1 MKKFSKIL
9 SVALVLVLA
18 LSVMVLPT
26 TAAEPVI
33 KADVVAEY
41 QGKTT
46 KGQDYYKFSVYVDST
61 LSLGAFQ
68 CNITWDQSAFTLVRA
83 TNINTDAST
92 FNALVMNRTDPEN
105 ILYKYTPSYADY
117 GMDNGM
123 MFEHEGIGDGYA
135 FMPADAA
142 APSVA
147 VISNTNMGETLTA
160 AGYTGVYMAWMNA
173 FTDSYLNVSGGSL
186 NGANAPSSGK
196 QMIMSW
202 YMRVADGAQPGKYE
216 VGFNAQQLFRLT
228 GTYCT
233 EDAIASK
240 DIGVNKKS
248 ITQDQVTYTN
258 AMVTIGEAGPVV
270 AKSKAEVKM
279 TPNSPTTV
287 EDAFQFRV
295 TSVITDADWDT
306 YFSNTAAGGNS
317 AITKLGFVAYKGTA
331 GFDME
336 TAKSVAKG
344 GTAAGYDV
352 ATTTYVQ
359 KESDTSDAYFGAIIK
374 ITSAETRSDATYI
387 AYVEY
392 TDAEGATQYAFYDAA
407 QTALLDTNYQT
418 IVESYLAAYPFA
430 G

>member
-1 MKKFSKIL
+1 MKCAKKII
-9 SVALVLVLA
+9 SVALVLMLA
-18 LSVMVLPT
+18 LSAMVLPT
-26 TAAEPVI
+26 SAAEPVI

-41 QGKTT
+41 QGQTS
-46 KGQDYYKFSVYVDST
+46 GGYDYYKFSVYLDST
-61 LSLGAFQ
+61 LSLSTYQ
-68 CNITWDQSAFTLVRA
+68 LNITWDNAVWQMLRATNFADQSAFIANMCIDKNDTNNIMYQASDAYA
-83 TNINTDAST
+83 TYGGGNW
-92 FNALVMNRTDPEN
+92 
-105 ILYKYTPSYADY
+105 DY
-117 GMDNGM
+117 GGSDGGYVLMP
-123 MFEHEGIGDGYA
+123 GDGT
-135 FMPADAA
+135 
-142 APSVA
+142 APTLAKV
-147 VISNTNMGETLTA
+147 SNTNMGAELTE
-160 AGYTGVYMAWMNA
+160 AGYTGLYSTWMID
-173 FTDSYLNVSGGSL
+173 FTDSYMALSGGTLNGYNSPVSGR
-186 NGANAPSSGK
+186 
-196 QMIMSW
+196 QMVLSW
-202 YMRVADGAQPGKYE
+202 YMRLKDGVQPGNYE
-216 VGFNAQQLFRLT
+216 VGFNAKQLYRLT
-228 GTYCT
+228 GTYNT
-233 EDAIASK
+233 EDAVESDLVGK
-240 DIGVNKKS
+240 NFKS
-248 ITQDQVTYTN
+248 IAPEQVTYTN
-258 AMVTIGEAGPVV
+258 AIVKVGEAGPVV

-306 YFSNTAAGGNS
+306 YFANTEAGGNN

-331 GFDME
+331 GFDLE

-359 KESDTSDAYFGAIIK
+359 KADDSSDAYFGAIIQ

>member
-83 TNINTDAST
+83 TNINTDAPT

-142 APSVA
+142 APTVA

-258 AMVTIGEAGPVV
+258 AMVTIGEEGPAVT
-270 AKSKAEVKM
+270 KTQAEVKM
-279 TPNSPTTV
+279 TLNEEKTAVDYAAAP
-287 EDAFQFRV
+287 FQFRV
-295 TSVITDADWDT
+295 ISSISEDDWNT
-306 YFSNTAAGGNS
+306 YFNGDGSNIES
-317 AITKLGFVAYKGTA
+317 VGFVAYKGDGA
-331 GFDME
+331 FDME
-336 TAKSVAKG
+336 TAKSVAMG
-344 GTAAGYDV
+344 GSSADYQAAKTDYI
-352 ATTTYVQ
+352 Q
-359 KESDTSDAYFGAIIK
+359 KVEGQAANFGARIDFTARENVK
-374 ITSAETRSDATYI
+374 DVTYI
-387 AYVEY
+387 AFVQYD
-392 TDAEGATQYAFYDAA
+392 TDQYAFYD
-407 QTALLDTNYQT
+407 TSYSVALNQNYDS
-418 IVESYLAAYPFA
+418 IVSQYA
-430 G
+430 GFIAG